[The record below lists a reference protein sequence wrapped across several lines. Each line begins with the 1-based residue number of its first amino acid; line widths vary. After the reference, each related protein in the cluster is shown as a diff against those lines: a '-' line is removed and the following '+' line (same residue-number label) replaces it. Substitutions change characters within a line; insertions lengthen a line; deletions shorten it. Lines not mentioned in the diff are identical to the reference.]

1 MNNRLR
7 LRKVEVVDFRRSEA
21 TNFEE
26 FRSKNKQLVESFG
39 VDDVVLFINHQ
50 SNQLVFVYGFRDLSE
65 EIDGVAVSR
74 QLLVSRRLRLTNG
87 AWSPALLVDYA
98 RQAGI
103 ELAGLK
109 SFGER
114 LKEHLIEVR
123 EHRREL
129 AKAAA

>member
-26 FRSKNKQLVESFG
+26 FRTRNKQLVDSFG
-39 VDDVVLFINHQ
+39 TDDVVLFLNHQ
-50 SNQLVFVYGFRDLSE
+50 MNQLVFVYGFRNLSE
-65 EIDGVAVSR
+65 EIDGVAMPR
-74 QLLVSRRLRLTNG
+74 QLLVSRRLRLLNG

-98 RQAGI
+98 RKAGI

-109 SFGER
+109 SFGDR
-114 LKEHLIEVR
+114 LKEHQIEVR

-129 AKAAA
+129 RAAA